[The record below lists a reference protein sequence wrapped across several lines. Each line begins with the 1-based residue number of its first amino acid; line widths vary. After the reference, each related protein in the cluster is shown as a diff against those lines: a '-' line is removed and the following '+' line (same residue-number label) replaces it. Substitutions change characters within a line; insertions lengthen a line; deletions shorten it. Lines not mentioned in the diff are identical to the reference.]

1 MLRLLFF
8 ALLLSGT
15 AASAQKRVIE
25 SDLAPAPI
33 GPYSQAIEVNGTVY
47 VSGQIGLIPGAGKL
61 VAGGIDTEVPRI
73 MENIQA
79 ILKAANLTLREI
91 VSTTIYVKNMADFPR
106 INKLYESYFTG
117 EYPARSTVGVADLPA
132 GANVEIAVIA
142 VRRKY

>member
-15 AASAQKRVIE
+15 AATAQKRVIE

>member
-8 ALLLSGT
+8 ALLLFGT